1 MQQKG
6 SLGIS
11 KEKNIFR
18 LLYKKNNKF
27 TLVAYSNEYFARDI
41 DNRTSTSRY
50 LMNMGST
57 TISWSCRK

>member
-1 MQQKG
+1 MYIQGKKYFG
-6 SLGIS
+6 
-11 KEKNIFR
+11 
-18 LLYKKNNKF
+18 LLYKKNNNI

-41 DNRTSTSRY
+41 DDRTSTSGY